1 MMSERERKRKM
12 LKNSILNLFYRLKGK
27 NDVRKLEKYLDEF
40 KNNENE
46 MEPVG
51 IIVNRWS
58 GKLKKKYG
66 I

>member
-1 MMSERERKRKM
+1 MMSERKRKM
-12 LKNSILNLFYRLKGK
+12 LKDLILNLFFRLKGK
-27 NDVRKLEKYLDEF
+27 NDVRKLEKYLDEL
-40 KNNENE
+40 KNNEKE

-58 GKLKKKYG
+58 GKLKKKYH

>member
-1 MMSERERKRKM
+1 M
-12 LKNSILNLFYRLKGK
+12 LKDLILNLFFRLKGK
-27 NDVRKLEKYLDEF
+27 NDVRKLEKYLDEL
-40 KNNENE
+40 KNNEKE

-58 GKLKKKYG
+58 GKLKKKYH